1 MASTTNKL
9 AVSAEI
15 NYEEALTQYYRLKQ
29 RYESSV
35 EKIKDNVQKKYEELS
50 SKQKRKK
57 VERALKCIKCK
68 KNGGTIFSIKKE
80 NNSLSAVC
88 GNSEEPCNLHIEIK
102 RAAYKNMRERE
113 EKYANNIDRIQD
125 MIIKIK
131 LNLLFGYATEE
142 ETVNEF
148 NKYRDLLNERMKQYR
163 LIQRNFLAVVSNEN
177 ENLMV
182 EEKEN
187 QLLALVDTLKQMH
200 TDYLLKLVSLTEEQ
214 KNQYTADI
222 IDHYLSKIVPLNDE
236 IIAMKYKIN
245 EMDFIANGNGVYPFM
260 TQPDI
265 WFLSREPYS
274 LEEMEMVDEKAENG
288 EGSGKVLKFVK

>member
-1 MASTTNKL
+1 MATPEYINNL
-9 AVSAEI
+9 

-29 RYESSV
+29 RYESTV
-35 EKIKDNVQKKYEELS
+35 EKAKDNVQKKYEELS

-68 KNGGTIFSIKKE
+68 KNGGTIFSVKE
-80 NNSLSAVC
+80 NILSAVC

-113 EKYANNIDRIQD
+113 EKYAINIDRIQD

-177 ENLMV
+177 LMVV

-187 QLLALVDTLKQMH
+187 QLLALVNTLKQMH
-200 TDYLLKLVSLTEEQ
+200 TDYLLKLASLTEEQ

-222 IDHYLSKIVPLNDE
+222 VDHYLSKIVPLNDE
-236 IIAMKYKIN
+236 IIVMKYKIN
-245 EMDFIANGNGVYPFM
+245 EMDFIENGNGVYPFM

-265 WFLSREPYS
+265 WFLSRQPYS
-274 LEEMEMVDEKAENG
+274 LKEMEMVDEKTEEGN
-288 EGSGKVLKFVK
+288 GSGKVLKFVK